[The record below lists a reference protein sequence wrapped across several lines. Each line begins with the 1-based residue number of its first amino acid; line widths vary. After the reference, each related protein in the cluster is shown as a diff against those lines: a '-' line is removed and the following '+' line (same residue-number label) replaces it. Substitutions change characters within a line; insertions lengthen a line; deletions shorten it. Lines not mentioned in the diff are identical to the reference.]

1 MWSEETE
8 SKEWDMI
15 STALSHEELQNY
27 EVNVTLTGQFIS
39 FLSFFLGS
47 CSYDIIQKVQEHS
60 VNPTHT

>member
-1 MWSEETE
+1 
-8 SKEWDMI
+8 MI

-47 CSYDIIQKVQEHS
+47 CSHDIIQKVQEHS